1 MHVVS
6 ATLNIPLFLFIHTK
20 YFYTAEEQAEYK
32 KLLPDFKKTCKKF
45 GFPATKVGVESLYYH
60 HGLRFAPDFVKKN
73 IAGKLFGDLGGYWG
87 DSTLVFMDYSPEKV
101 ILFKQSD
108 VHEHA
113 ELGYIMTFNSYM
125 GEISSMTQFK
135 DKTAKLTEGEPIHT
149 GLFIYPTLMVADIIL
164 YDPDYVPVG
173 VDQKQHVEL
182 TRDLAI
188 RFNNRYSE
196 TFKVPEPVTAKTGAK
211 INSLSNPTKKM
222 SKSESDKGTVYLLED
237 LNIVRK
243 KIMSAVTDSDN
254 TVYFNMEEKPGI
266 SNLLTIMSAITGEDI
281 DDIAKRYN
289 GQGYGV
295 FKKAVAD
302 VVVNE
307 LSDLQ
312 AKVKQ
317 IQSSGI
323 IDKILEEGAQKAS
336 FIARKKLAKVYRKIG
351 LR

>member
-1 MHVVS
+1 MEQVV
-6 ATLNIPLFLFIHTK
+6 TK
-20 YFYTAEEQAEYK
+20 KRMLSGIKPT
-32 KLLPDFKKTCKKF
+32 
-45 GFPATKVGVESLYYH
+45 
-60 HGLRFAPDFVKKN
+60 
-73 IAGKLFGDLGGYWG
+73 GKLTLGNYIGAIKQFIKYQNDYEMIVFIADLH
-87 DSTLVFMDYSPEKV
+87 SLTLPIDPKELRQNTKDLISIYLACGLDPEKV

-113 ELGYIMTFNSYM
+113 ELGYIMTCNSYM
-125 GEISSMTQFK
+125 GELSRMTQFK

-281 DDIAKRYN
+281 DDIAKRYD